1 MGHEGFA
8 VVLADVTLGVEPG
21 LAPEIAGELAA
32 VSVLNNDDILLPKDP
47 ADLSGV
53 EGNDPFYLKV
63 VGHDAFFAGEFLDGF
78 ANHALGRAPADNVTA
93 AFSGPKSF
101 DGAISLIA
109 ACILRPRF
117 STIIRRLC
125 GFVNSSLIIVP
136 SSSCSS
142 VAAVKM

>member
-8 VVLADVTLGVEPG
+8 VVLADVALRVEPG

-32 VSVLNNDDILLPKDP
+32 VSVLNHNDILLPKDP

-78 ANHALGRAPADNVTA
+78 TNHAFGRTPAYQRNGGV
-93 AFSGPKSF
+93 F
-101 DGAISLIA
+101 GAEKFWRSDVVD
-109 ACILRPRF
+109 
-117 STIIRRLC
+117 RRLH
-125 GFVNSSLIIVP
+125 F
-136 SSSCSS
+136 
-142 VAAVKM
+142 ATA